1 MLDLDLSQ
9 DPAAVSGLI
18 RRAALRAF
26 GAGLAV
32 AALLATAVA
41 LAVKTFPHGFRQGA
55 VFQEGAV
62 WGFGIGLGVVL
73 GGSVLNALVGL
84 LDQAKTDITGG

>member
-1 MLDLDLSQ
+1 MDPDLPQNVSQ
-9 DPAAVSGLI
+9 DPAVSGLV

-26 GAGLAV
+26 LAGLAV

-41 LAVKTFPHGFRQGA
+41 LGAETFAHGFRQ
-55 VFQEGAV
+55 GAV
-62 WGFGIGLGVVL
+62 WGFGIGLGVVF

>member
-1 MLDLDLSQ
+1 MDPDLSQ
-9 DPAAVSGLI
+9 DPAVSGLI

-26 GAGLAV
+26 LAGLAV
-32 AALLATAVA
+32 AALLATAAALVA
-41 LAVKTFPHGFRQGA
+41 KAFPHGFRQVA

-73 GGSVLNALVGL
+73 GGSLLSALVGL
-84 LDQAKTDITGG
+84 LDQAKTDITGS